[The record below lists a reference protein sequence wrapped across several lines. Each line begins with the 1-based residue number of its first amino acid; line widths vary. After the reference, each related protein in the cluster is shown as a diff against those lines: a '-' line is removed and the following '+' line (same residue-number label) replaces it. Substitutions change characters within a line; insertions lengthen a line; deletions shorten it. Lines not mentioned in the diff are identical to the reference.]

1 VDAAIVVE
9 ALYIGT
15 VYALIALGF
24 TIIFAPT
31 HVVNFAQ
38 GEYLV
43 LGAAG
48 AYQFQA
54 VWGWHPLLMIAAVVG
69 AAVVLGL
76 LTERM
81 IMLPVRL
88 SGSRFAWIIATLAAA
103 LILQATFSIT
113 YRETLFRTPPLVR
126 GRFELFGVGI
136 TYQQAIIVVGA
147 LAIMI
152 AYDRFLKGTTY
163 GRAIRAAA
171 HDPDTVQLMGV
182 NVNIVVIVSFVLG
195 SVITAIAGVLAA
207 PTVFVEPAG
216 GLLFTIKGFVAI
228 VIGGMGSARGALA
241 GGLIVGVLDTVVRNM
256 VGATVGN
263 MVVVAVLAIILVTFP
278 SGLFGK
284 PIRGH

>member
-1 VDAAIVVE
+1 VDPGIVVE

-48 AYQFQA
+48 AYQMQA
-54 VWGWHPLLMIAAVVG
+54 IWGWHPLVMLLGVVG
-69 AAVVLGL
+69 AAIVLGL
-76 LTERM
+76 ITERM

-103 LILQATFSIT
+103 IILQSVFSIA
-113 YRETLFRTPPLVR
+113 YRDTLFRAPPLWR
-126 GRFELFGVGI
+126 GRFEIFDVGV

-147 LAIMI
+147 LAIMG
-152 AYDRFLKGTTY
+152 AYEIFLKRTTY

-171 HDPDTVQLMGV
+171 HDPDTASLMGV
-182 NVNIVVIVSFVLG
+182 NVSLVVIVSFVLA
-195 SVITAIAGVLAA
+195 SVITAVAGVLAA

-216 GLLFTIKGFVAI
+216 GLLFTVKGFVAI

-241 GGLIVGVLDTVVRNM
+241 GGLIVGLLDTVVRNM

-263 MVVVAVLAIILVTFP
+263 MVVVAVLALILVVFP

-284 PIRGH
+284 PIAGH